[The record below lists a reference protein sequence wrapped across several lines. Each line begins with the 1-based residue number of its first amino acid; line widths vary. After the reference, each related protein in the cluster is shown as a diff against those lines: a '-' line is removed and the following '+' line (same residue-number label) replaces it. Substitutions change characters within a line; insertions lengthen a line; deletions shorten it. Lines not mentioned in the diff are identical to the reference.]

1 MKKRLSDRG
10 TQSWLRK
17 HPIYIVA
24 RIGYE
29 VFAVM
34 QVLVVYISL
43 HPWFGLDQDTLEQ
56 LLFVSVQILTSLY
69 GITMTGYVFFL
80 GRIDA
85 LIQAD
90 STFEDVTLALKKRFN
105 HMVWCITA
113 AVLLAFLGCGLGVY
127 LKSYKVQM
135 PEFVYP
141 LLVNESLL
149 FIGTAVVFIMYYV
162 VNMVDP
168 DNLRRAADARRKTL
182 EPNPGTPGDVSQFVT
197 QFAALECQC
206 MERLPE
212 ALQKTPL
219 GSAQLDFLVQQGI
232 LSFDAAKEVGEL
244 RQYYSCV
251 LHGTSMSVSRAACD
265 RVANLVESF
274 SEKHTV

>member
-1 MKKRLSDRG
+1 MKNKLSDHGAQR
-10 TQSWLRK
+10 WLRE
-17 HPIYIVA
+17 HPIYIVV

-29 VFAVM
+29 IFAVM

-90 STFEDVTLALKKRFN
+90 STFEDVTFALKKRFN
-105 HMVWCITA
+105 HMVWSITA
-113 AVLLAFLGCGLGVY
+113 SVLLALLGSGLGVY

-135 PEFVYP
+135 PGFAYP
-141 LLVNESLL
+141 LIVNESLL
-149 FIGTAVVFIMYYV
+149 FIGTAVVFIMYYI
-162 VNMVDP
+162 VNVVDP
-168 DNLRRAADARRKTL
+168 DNLRRAADTLRKTL
-182 EPNPGTPGDVSQFVT
+182 EPNPDTSGDVAVFLT
-197 QFAALECQC
+197 QFASLERQC
-206 MERLPE
+206 MEKLPE
-212 ALQKTPL
+212 TLQKTPL

-232 LSFDAAKEVGEL
+232 LSSHAAKEVGEL

-251 LHGTSMSVSRAACD
+251 LHGTSMSASRAACE
-265 RVANLVESF
+265 RLANLTESF
-274 SEKHTV
+274 SEKK

>member
-1 MKKRLSDRG
+1 MKKKLSDHG
-10 TQSWLRK
+10 AQSWLRK

-43 HPWFGLDQDTLEQ
+43 HPRFGLDQGTLEQ

-85 LIQAD
+85 LIQTD
-90 STFEDVTLALKKRFN
+90 STFEDVTFALKKRFN
-105 HMVWCITA
+105 HMVWSITA
-113 AVLLAFLGCGLGVY
+113 AVLLALLGCGLGVY
-127 LKSYKVQM
+127 LKSYEVQM
-135 PEFVYP
+135 PEFAYP

-149 FIGTAVVFIMYYV
+149 FIGTAVVFIMYYI
-162 VNMVDP
+162 VNVVDP
-168 DNLRRAADARRKTL
+168 DNLRRAADTLRKTL
-182 EPNPGTPGDVSQFVT
+182 EPELGTPGNAAYFLT
-197 QFAALECQC
+197 QFAALERQC
-206 MERLPE
+206 MEMLPE

-219 GSAQLDFLVQQGI
+219 GSAQLDFLVQHDVM
-232 LSFDAAKEVGEL
+232 SSHAAKEVGEL

-251 LHGTSMSVSRAACD
+251 LHGTSMSVSSAACE
-265 RVANLVESF
+265 RLANLTDQV
-274 SEKHTV
+274 KGKVK